1 MKPPRPDAEGAKRG
15 QPESLRRGTQRSK
28 SAAEVPGPGRDGP
41 KHRARE
47 GFRGASSPEASLAP
61 IVGVVL
67 AGGKGSRLGRSKPGL
82 RLPGSQ
88 AGASGPT
95 LVDWTVTRLA
105 AVAAVEEIVVAVG
118 NSGTEVD
125 PVDRGLRVSVA
136 PDGPGSGPAAG
147 VLGAARA
154 RPGRHLLVLA
164 CDLPLVPVD
173 LLSDLAASAADLAAA
188 ATDPGD
194 ARSMNPTCALWTP
207 PALERLA
214 ARVEEGDNRLYPLT
228 RYAGLRVEP
237 VDAGRFGDPDDVL
250 LNVNTAADWE
260 RARRLV
266 ERESA
271 RHSRCAGG

>member
-1 MKPPRPDAEGAKRG
+1 MKPPRPDAEGAKRA
-15 QPESLRRGTQRSK
+15 QP
-28 SAAEVPGPGRDGP
+28 
-41 KHRARE
+41 
-47 GFRGASSPEASLAP
+47 SSPHGP

-67 AGGKGSRLGRSKPGL
+67 AGGEGRRLGRNKAVL
-82 RLPGSQ
+82 RLPGSK
-88 AGASGPT
+88 AGESGPT
-95 LVDWTVTRLA
+95 LVDWAVTRLA
-105 AVAAVEEIVVAVG
+105 AVAAVEEIVVAAG

-154 RPGRHLLVLA
+154 RSDRNLLVLA

-173 LLSDLAASAADLAAA
+173 LLSDLAASGADLAPA

-194 ARSMNPTCALWTP
+194 PRSMNPTCALWTP

-214 ARVEEGDNRLYPLT
+214 ARVKEGDNRLYPLT
-228 RYAGLRVEP
+228 RCAGLRVEP
-237 VDAGRFGDPDDVL
+237 VDAGRFGDPGDVL

-266 ERESA
+266 
-271 RHSRCAGG
+271 

>member
-1 MKPPRPDAEGAKRG
+1 MKPPRPDAEGAKRA
-15 QPESLRRGTQRSK
+15 QPSSL
-28 SAAEVPGPGRDGP
+28 V
-41 KHRARE
+41 
-47 GFRGASSPEASLAP
+47 
-61 IVGVVL
+61 VGVVL
-67 AGGKGSRLGRSKPGL
+67 AGGRSTRLGRRKAGL

-88 AGASGPT
+88 GGESGPT
-95 LVDWTVTRLA
+95 LVDWAVTRLA
-105 AVAAVEEIVVAVG
+105 AVAAVEEIVVAAG

-125 PVDRGLRVSVA
+125 PVDRALRVSVA
-136 PDGPGSGPAAG
+136 PDGSGSGPAAG

-154 RPGRHLLVLA
+154 RPARNLLVLA

-173 LLSDLAASAADLAAA
+173 LLSHLAASGADLAPA

-194 ARSMNPTCALWTP
+194 PRSMNPTCALWTP

-228 RYAGLRVEP
+228 RCAGLRVEP
-237 VDAGRFGDPDDVL
+237 VDAGRFGNAEDVL

-266 ERESA
+266 
-271 RHSRCAGG
+271 